1 MKKIIKIALIVV
13 SVLLLIGIGIYVKLF
28 YIGNKD
34 YSSIV
39 INQVVTGTDKIIIK
53 GEITDSKSAFK
64 DSSYTLVGT
73 ELYVSI
79 KSVLVSKKYDSSS
92 FEIELPIS
100 GVDVN
105 NIHLTDDKTTKVIY
119 SK

>member
-53 GEITDSKSAFK
+53 GEITDSSRAFK
-64 DSSYTLVGT
+64 DSSYTLVGA
-73 ELYVSI
+73 ELYLSI
-79 KSVLVSKKYDSSS
+79 NSVLVSGKYSSGT
-92 FEIELPIS
+92 FEMAIPVNGL
-100 GVDVN
+100 DVN

>member
-1 MKKIIKIALIVV
+1 MKKITKIILIVV
-13 SVLLLIGIGIYVKLF
+13 GAILLIGIGIYVKLF

-39 INQVVTGTDKIIIK
+39 INQVVTGTDKITIK
-53 GEITDSKSAFK
+53 GEITDSSRAFK

-73 ELYVSI
+73 ELYVSVN
-79 KSVLVSKKYDSSS
+79 SVLVSKKYNSGS
-92 FEIELPIS
+92 FEIELPMN
-100 GVDVN
+100 GLYVN

>member
-1 MKKIIKIALIVV
+1 MKKIIKISLIVV

-34 YSSIV
+34 YSNIV

-53 GEITDSKSAFK
+53 GEITDSSRAFK

-73 ELYVSI
+73 ELYISVN
-79 KSVLVSKKYDSSS
+79 SVLVSGKYSSGT
-92 FEIELPIS
+92 FEIEIPVNGL
-100 GVDVN
+100 DVN
-105 NIHLTDDKTTKVIY
+105 NIHLTDEKTTKVIY